1 MKSVLPILILA
12 ILPYTCYAQ
21 ENKNETRDNFGT
33 WTDIIFRKDINN
45 WHIGGYIEHCSINKS
60 DGKGITNDELLICP
74 IVGYNPLKWLRFQ
87 FQLDFQYCFNRGF
100 NLRYVPEATLHF
112 KASDFRFS
120 FRSRLQLTHQISNGY
135 LSPIMRNR
143 LKVEYLI
150 PNSPASLH
158 VAAEPYWLESITKAR
173 YYAGMGFQVHKNISI
188 TAEYI
193 RYEYYT
199 QTTDQNVVS
208 FALYVRI

>member
-1 MKSVLPILILA
+1 
-12 ILPYTCYAQ
+12 
-21 ENKNETRDNFGT
+21 
-33 WTDIIFRKDINN
+33 
-45 WHIGGYIEHCSINKS
+45 
-60 DGKGITNDELLICP
+60 
-74 IVGYNPLKWLRFQ
+74 
-87 FQLDFQYCFNRGF
+87 
-100 NLRYVPEATLHF
+100 
-112 KASDFRFS
+112 
-120 FRSRLQLTHQISNGY
+120 
-135 LSPIMRNR
+135 MRNR

-173 YYAGMGFQVHKNISI
+173 YYAGMGFQVHKNVSI